1 MSNFQDFFLPKRS
14 TRSQHVHA
22 NSKKYFDKMSPDRV
36 HRLVQQV
43 NIRYERLSPRGC
55 SKNILAANSNID
67 AEIEYAKLQA
77 YSPSLINSRNS
88 SNASLSP
95 SKNRYYKLP
104 EIKDSP
110 SKLFEIKERK
120 YSLFKNELGFEKTKF
135 SLSPLPHYKSS
146 RIRRIDKII
155 KNCRGLEKEIV
166 NETQVTERTIETN
179 KKYFTEIAK
188 ILEGTNTEQN
198 LLERCKK
205 HGMSNEDENQEA
217 VKIAKALRRGKK
229 VWKQNHISFMK
240 SVDKTVNSF
249 PMLKTP
255 SNL

>member
-1 MSNFQDFFLPKRS
+1 MSNIQDFFLHKRS
-14 TRSQHVHA
+14 TRSHYALV
-22 NSKKYFDKMSPDRV
+22 NSKKYFNKMSPDRV
-36 HRLVQQV
+36 HKLVQQV
-43 NIRYERLSPRGC
+43 NIRYERLSPSGC

-77 YSPSLINSRNS
+77 YSPSLLNSRNS

-95 SKNRYYKLP
+95 PKNRVKLP

-110 SKLFEIKERK
+110 SKLFEIKERNH
-120 YSLFKNELGFEKTKF
+120 SLLKNGLDFETTKF

-146 RIRRIDKII
+146 RLRRIDKII
-155 KNCRGLEKEIV
+155 KNCRGLEKELV
-166 NETQVTERTIETN
+166 NETQVTERTIVTS
-179 KKYFTEIAK
+179 KKYFTGIAK
-188 ILEGTNTEQN
+188 ILEGTNIEQD

-217 VKIAKALRRGKK
+217 VKVAKAVRRGKK

-240 SVDKTVNSF
+240 SVDKIVNSF